1 MVLSTLR
8 RFEEILQVSVG
19 VSRCE
24 YQKIDGVYVS
34 SVIICYVDV
43 CMYVC
48 T

>member
-8 RFEEILQVSVG
+8 RFEEILQVSLG
-19 VSRCE
+19 MLWCE
-24 YQKIDGVYVS
+24 YQKIDGVYMS